1 MRWCSFCFSFFTPV
15 SFVNDSEDEFRHLCQ
30 NSVKNNEI
38 SIETITERLQEVTQL
53 SEELDQALQSAQQ
66 DCIVFSIHPLEKEV
80 NNNCVDLEE
89 KSDRCFG
96 VMDRNLS
103 EVCSQLKTYFTKT
116 TKFVYSFPENEQNR
130 RSTALW
136 WRVSHCLGHD
146 FATLQVVFV
155 QHSLRVRTA
164 LCLMVAT
171 WTWGRQR

>member
-1 MRWCSFCFSFFTPV
+1 M
-15 SFVNDSEDEFRHLCQ
+15 
-30 NSVKNNEI
+30 KNNEI

-103 EVCSQLKTYFTKT
+103 EVCSQLKTRFYKNYKICLFISRKRTKQTINCALMKSFSLPRTRLCNTPGRLRT
-116 TKFVYSFPENEQNR
+116 TQPQSAN
-130 RSTALW
+130 STLPHGGNMD
-136 WRVSHCLGHD
+136 VMTSKI
-146 FATLQVVFV
+146 
-155 QHSLRVRTA
+155 
-164 LCLMVAT
+164 M
-171 WTWGRQR
+171 